1 MNEESLYT
9 HGHSARKAA
18 GESQILIVLR
28 EKRRHA
34 SDAFHFWHILRRDG
48 ERKKTKSRARMTP
61 PATSAA
67 TSAGEARPD
76 GLGAML
82 GHVGAPQDLSVV

>member
-1 MNEESLYT
+1 MNETSLYT
-9 HGHSARKAA
+9 HGGSARKAA
-18 GESQILIVLR
+18 GGSQRCIVLR

-34 SDAFHFWHILRRDG
+34 SDAFHFGHIRGRDG

-61 PATSAA
+61 PA

-82 GHVGAPQDLSVV
+82 GHVGAPQDLSVL

>member
-1 MNEESLYT
+1 MNETSLYT
-9 HGHSARKAA
+9 HGDSARKAA
-18 GESQILIVLR
+18 GESQRCIVLR

-34 SDAFHFWHILRRDG
+34 SDAFHFGHIRRRDG

-82 GHVGAPQDLSVV
+82 GHVGAPQDLSVL